1 MSSRGPAPNWNKRM
15 ATLYLLN
22 TPILTAYGDYRFRG
36 PLDIGDAREMIAGG
50 FVSAIGHESTAQFL
64 SELLGIPVPAR
75 RQAIHME
82 VGDRAI
88 ILRLKQRLPEGQVLK
103 REQLAA
109 IPCELALLERVD

>member
-1 MSSRGPAPNWNKRM
+1 M

-22 TPILTAYGDYRFRG
+22 TPVLTAYGDYRFRG
-36 PLDIGDAREMIAGG
+36 PLDIGAARQLLAGG

-64 SELLGIPVPAR
+64 SERLGIPVPAC

-82 VGDRAI
+82 AGDRAI
-88 ILRLKQRLPEGQVLK
+88 IMRLQQRLPEGQLLQ

-109 IPCELALLERVD
+109 IPCELALLERLG